1 MDYSPSL
8 ISFLISTVHSH
19 TSSFLKKRLKEEGLE
34 ALASSHGYLL
44 FQLSSED
51 QLTMS
56 ELSKKINKDKSTTTA
71 LCKKLEDMGFIERNQ
86 CSVDKRQTYIRLS
99 EKGRSYEK
107 NLERISQELIQTAL
121 NGFSNSEEKEI
132 IELLSRIK
140 NNFQK
145 ISFD

>member
-19 TSSFLKKRLKEEGLE
+19 TSAFLKNRLKEEGLE
-34 ALASSHGYLL
+34 ALGSSHGYLL

-86 CSVDKRQTYIRLS
+86 CAVDKRQTNIRLS
-99 EKGRSYEK
+99 EKGRSYENTLNK
-107 NLERISQELIQTAL
+107 ISKELIRTAL
-121 NGFSNSEEKEI
+121 KDFSLQEENII
-132 IELLSRIK
+132 IELLTRIK
-140 NNFQK
+140 NNFQ
-145 ISFD
+145 